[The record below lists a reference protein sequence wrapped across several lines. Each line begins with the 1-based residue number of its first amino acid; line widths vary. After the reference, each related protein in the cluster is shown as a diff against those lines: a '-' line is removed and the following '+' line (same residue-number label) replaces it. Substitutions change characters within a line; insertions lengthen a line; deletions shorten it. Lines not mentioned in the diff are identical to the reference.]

1 MSPDKPDKGDSP
13 AFVTFVSGLVMLMII
28 DGGGKQT
35 IALSPLWQG
44 VYRKAKK
51 ALLPAA
57 QSS

>member
-13 AFVTFVSGLVMLMII
+13 AFVTFVSGLVMLMI

-44 VYRKAKK
+44 VSRKAKK